1 MLVLKKGGKKPLSI
15 KIEMTFLLVNLE
27 FDSVSQDE
35 GRCKKIQQQRNIWNS
50 NFGIDNRHG
59 MGEIPKNPENTQ
71 RLFFLNKQE

>member
-35 GRCKKIQQQRNIWNS
+35 GRCKKIQQQRNILEQQFWNRQQTRRR
-50 NFGIDNRHG
+50 GD
-59 MGEIPKNPENTQ
+59 PKKSRKHTKAIFP
-71 RLFFLNKQE
+71 K